1 MTLSVDFSAS
11 RAAHGERQP
20 RPLARV
26 SHGTSPRM
34 PLPIAVIAA
43 LLAGAALDLA
53 YPELG
58 WWPLAFVSV
67 TVGLWT
73 LQGRSLP
80 AAFLVSLAYGA
91 AFYFTHLSWV
101 SRYLGPI
108 PWVALAGLESILFGA
123 GGILIAL
130 AYRYAATTSRCRSV
144 IVPAWVAGLW
154 VLRETIMGNWPY
166 GGFPWAR
173 TGLALVDTPF
183 SEAASWVGTTGLSFL
198 LVFICAS
205 TLQALATR
213 RWQGGIPAVLVI
225 LATLVIPLFPTEQAG
240 TLRVGWV
247 QGNGPSGYFD
257 TKSAGDILDAQ
268 EEASAPLVGRPMDLL
283 VWPEGSVD
291 ADPLKDTTVAAH
303 LDRLVADMG
312 APALMN
318 AATTRDGKTYN
329 TSMLWAGDGAVQ
341 LHDKANPVPFGEYVP
356 DRWFY
361 ETIAPDLIGMIQREY
376 TPGSNAPVMDVA
388 DTRIGLAICFDV
400 IYDDVIRESAEAG
413 AQLYV
418 FQTNNADFRG
428 TDENLQQLATARM
441 RAIETGRTVVNV
453 STTGTSQ
460 IIGKDGTVLS
470 EIPVDTTGAR
480 ITEVALNDGITPA
493 VVLMTWIGPVLSGAS
508 ALALLGAAFTLVR
521 RRGSGTIRQ
530 ERNTL

>member
-1 MTLSVDFSAS
+1 
-11 RAAHGERQP
+11 
-20 RPLARV
+20 
-26 SHGTSPRM
+26 M
-34 PLPIAVIAA
+34 PLPVAVIAA
-43 LLAGAALDLA
+43 VLAGAGLDLA

-58 WWPLAFVSV
+58 WWPVAFVSV
-67 TVGLWT
+67 TVALWT

-123 GGILIAL
+123 GGILITL
-130 AYRYAATTSRCRSV
+130 AYRFAATTSRYRSV
-144 IVPAWVAGLW
+144 LVSAWVAGLW

-173 TGLALVDTPF
+173 TGLTLVDSPF
-183 SEAASWVGTTGLSFL
+183 SEAASWVGTTGLSFI
-198 LVFICAS
+198 LVVICAS
-205 TLQALATR
+205 ALQALNTR
-213 RWQGGIPAVLVI
+213 RWQGWIPPVFVVL
-225 LATLVIPLFPTEQAG
+225 LTLLMPLFPTEQAG
-240 TLRVGWV
+240 TFRVGWV

-268 EEASAPLVGRPMDLL
+268 EDASAPLVGPSMDLL

-291 ADPLKDTTVAAH
+291 ADPLKDPAAAAR
-303 LDRLVADMG
+303 LDRLVDNMG
-312 APALMN
+312 APALVN

-329 TSMLWAGDGAVQ
+329 TSMLWDGDGAIQ

-361 ETIAPDLIGMIQREY
+361 EALAPDLVGMIQREY
-376 TPGSNAPVMDVA
+376 TPGSNAPVMDV
-388 DTRIGLAICFDV
+388 DGTRIGLAICFDV
-400 IYDDVIRESAEAG
+400 IYDDVIREGADAG

-470 EIPVDTTGAR
+470 EIPVDTAGAR
-480 ITEVALNDGITPA
+480 VTEVTLNDGTTPA
-493 VVLMTWIGPVLSGAS
+493 VVLMPWIGPVLSVTS
-508 ALALLGAAFTLVR
+508 AVALLAAAFTKLRSRTAGATR
-521 RRGSGTIRQ
+521 RK
-530 ERNTL
+530 RNN